1 MAGKPLTSGF
11 SIAMHI
17 VQLILIAVGG
27 AVVFMELKGD
37 VRVINEK
44 VTVVSQDVDKIINY
58 LGVWSPQPRAG
69 P

>member
-1 MAGKPLTSGF
+1 MTGKPLTSGF
-11 SIAMHI
+11 SIIMHI
-17 VQLILIAVGG
+17 IQIMMIAVGG

-44 VTVVSQDVDKIINY
+44 VTSLSRDVDKIVDH
-58 LGVWSPQPRAG
+58 LGIWQPRAG

>member
-1 MAGKPLTSGF
+1 MTGKPLTSGF
-11 SIAMHI
+11 SIIMHI
-17 VQLILIAVGG
+17 IQIMMIAVGG

-44 VTVVSQDVDKIINY
+44 VTSLSRDVDKIVDHLCI
-58 LGVWSPQPRAG
+58 WQPSAG